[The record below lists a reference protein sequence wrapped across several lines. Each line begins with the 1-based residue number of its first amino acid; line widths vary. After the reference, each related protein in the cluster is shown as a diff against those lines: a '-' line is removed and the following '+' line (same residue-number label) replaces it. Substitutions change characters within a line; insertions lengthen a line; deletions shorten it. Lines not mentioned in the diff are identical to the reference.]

1 MADLRDSDEPA
12 RLRLARITA
21 AFGDRLHRAGLPVTP
36 ERSLRLARAVALA
49 RPTEVRE
56 LYWLG
61 RVTLLSDH
69 GQVETY
75 DRVFRET
82 FRGIIDVGDVSGSA
96 LEPPPRSAAPSGDQA
111 PGNGPQAE
119 SVEGSPQ
126 GTAATPGAAEG
137 EDELD
142 QPSLLAAVSQV
153 ERLNERAFSTLTEAE
168 LAIIRRL
175 IERLAVIPPR
185 RLARRMHRDRSGSR
199 LDMRAT
205 LRRSYRTAADPVHL
219 VQRSRSTKPRRV
231 VLIADVS
238 GSMEPYARVYLHLMR
253 GAVIA
258 VHAEAFAFA
267 TRLTHL
273 SRALRVADAD
283 AAYGKVAHEAQDWS
297 GGTRIGRSLKDFLDH
312 YGRRGMARGAVV
324 VIVSDGWEIGEVD
337 TLRESMERLS
347 RLAHHVIW
355 VNPRKA
361 AETYQPLVGGMAAA
375 LPYVDTF
382 LSGHSV
388 QAVEQVLQAIA
399 AAQVG
404 ACHQRRQQTPT
415 SRALNS

>member
-1 MADLRDSDEPA
+1 MPGSRVAELPYTGEAA
-12 RLRLARITA
+12 RLRLARIAA

-36 ERSLRLARAVALA
+36 ERSLRFASAVALA
-49 RPTEVRE
+49 EPAELPH

-69 GQVETY
+69 GQVETF
-75 DRVFRET
+75 DRVFKEA
-82 FRGIIDVGDVSGSA
+82 FRGVVDVGDLSGSMQQ
-96 LEPPPRSAAPSGDQA
+96 EPGVPGTSSGDQA
-111 PGNGPQAE
+111 PGSGPENE
-119 SVEGSPQ
+119 SVQGSPQ
-126 GTAATPGAAEG
+126 GTTATPGG
-137 EDELD
+137 VDGDDDVD

-153 ERLNERAFSTLTEAE
+153 ERLNEREFSTLTEAE

-175 IERLAVIPPR
+175 IERLAVVPPR
-185 RLARRMHRDRSGSR
+185 RLARRTHRDRAGSR

-205 LRRSYRTAADPVHL
+205 LRRSYRTAGDPVVL
-219 VQRSRSTKPRRV
+219 VQRTRSTKPRRV
-231 VLIADVS
+231 VLLADVS

-253 GAVIA
+253 GAVMA
-258 VHAEAFAFA
+258 LRAEAFTFA

-273 SRALRVADAD
+273 SRALRIADTDDAYRTVAD
-283 AAYGKVAHEAQDWS
+283 EARDWS
-297 GGTRIGRSLKDFLDH
+297 GGTRIGQSLKDFIDSF
-312 YGRRGMARGAVV
+312 GRRGMARGAVV

-337 TLRESMERLS
+337 TLGESMARLS

-361 AETYQPLVGGMAAA
+361 AQSYQPLVGGMAAA

-388 QAVEQVLQAIA
+388 QAVERVLQAIA
-399 AAQVG
+399 EAQERPHRSVRP
-404 ACHQRRQQTPT
+404 AV
-415 SRALNS
+415 A